1 MYTPDNN
8 TFENLFQSAFRA
20 ATAAG
25 KRILEIY
32 ESDDFQVSM
41 KSDNSPL
48 SLADRDA
55 HNIIKR
61 HLQNSCIPILSEEG
75 RDLQFEERQSWD
87 VLWIV
92 DPLDGTRQFIQKREE
107 FTVNIALITGGS
119 PWFGL
124 IYAPALGDMYFG
136 VKDIGSFKIKM
147 DETLPSLPFGK
158 IVEKS
163 EKLPSPVKN
172 EEKYTILVSYN
183 HLNEKTMEYIAELG
197 KIHPEIEV
205 RKIGSS
211 LKMCLLAAGTG
222 DVYVR
227 HTDTYE
233 WDTAAAQAI
242 LEGAGWSIY
251 SLDADKPLTYN
262 KESLLN
268 PYFVCRKTIPQP

>member
-8 TFENLFQSAFRA
+8 TFENLFLSAFKA

-48 SLADRDA
+48 SQADRDA
-55 HNIIKR
+55 HDIIKR
-61 HLQNSCIPILSEEG
+61 YLQNSCIPILSEEG

-107 FTVNIALITGGS
+107 FTVNIALITDGS
-119 PWFGL
+119 PLFGL

-136 VKDIGSFKIKM
+136 IRDIGSFKIKM
-147 DETLPSLPFGK
+147 NDSLLALPFGK
-158 IVEKS
+158 IVEHS
-163 EKLPSPVKN
+163 EKLPSKTKN
-172 EEKYTILVSYN
+172 EEKYTVLVSYN
-183 HLNEKTMEYIAELG
+183 HLNERTMEYISELV
-197 KIHPEIEV
+197 KIHSEVEV

-222 DVYVR
+222 DIYVR

-268 PYFVCRKTIPQP
+268 PYFVCRKTVEP